1 MTVITGLS
9 GVEKWT
15 NKIETK
21 KRYDILSLME
31 DKEMAKEL
39 RQVKHTLKHQIKI
52 KSNLICL
59 FCLF

>member
-21 KRYDILSLME
+21 KRYDILSLRE

-52 KSNLICL
+52 
-59 FCLF
+59 